1 METVR
6 PYIIDDNDAIDLNLV
21 TRVYIYEETK
31 LALIMYGSDPVIL
44 EFSTKAKA
52 KMKFNEIMKV
62 WANDD
67 SALSQTDETEPP
79 CDNADAE
86 STIEQKIQNVLRLFR
101 RDKDDD
107 RQD

>member
-1 METVR
+1 MRTIR

-31 LALIMYGSDPVIL
+31 LALIMYYSDPVIL

-52 KMKFNEIMKV
+52 KMKFNEIMSV
-62 WANDD
+62 WAKDD
-67 SALSQTDETEPP
+67 EDETEIELSYDETQP
-79 CDNADAE
+79 E
-86 STIEQKIQNVLRLFR
+86 HSFEQKIQKVLRLFR
-101 RDKDDD
+101 RDKEDD

>member
-1 METVR
+1 MGTAR
-6 PYIIDDNDAIDLNLV
+6 PYIIDENDAIDLNLV

-31 LALIMYGSDPVIL
+31 LALIMYYSEPVIL
-44 EFSTKAKA
+44 EFSTKAQA

-67 SALSQTDETEPP
+67 SALSQTDETELP
-79 CDNADAE
+79 CDNTDAE

-101 RDKDDD
+101 RNKNNEDN
-107 RQD
+107 R